1 MGVVYLARD
10 TKLERA
16 VALKFLPPQWCHD
29 AGAKQRFLREAQAAS
44 ATNHRN
50 ICIIHDIEQ
59 TDDGQLF
66 IVMAHYDG
74 LTLKQKLES
83 GAVPAAE
90 AIDIAAEIAE
100 GLAKAHSQGVV
111 HRDIK
116 PGNLIVTEDGV
127 KILDFGLAKLA
138 DAALK
143 LTLEGSTLGTVAYMS
158 PEQARGEEADER
170 SDIWALGVV
179 LYEMLTGDCPFK
191 GSYPEAIFYAIK
203 NEEPAP
209 VTAKGRDIPEGL
221 EPIVRRAL
229 AKDPAERYQNARDLC
244 RELRQLQGRSMP
256 LDLRTEAVTVP
267 GGATA
272 TRPKRRALT
281 WIGAAA
287 AVAVPAFG
295 AVGGYLWLAR
305 PLPQTTIAIVPVA
318 NHTGEPE
325 LDVYRLALTQSLISE
340 LGESPNL
347 RVTSYQRL
355 LEPLRR
361 HVGSTGD
368 MSSREAVQDIA
379 QYTGAD
385 LLILPSLSYR
395 DGAWTAGAEI
405 RNVQTGTN
413 VATVQAPPSPSSLP
427 KETAYLLMASLA
439 GRIQDQFHVPWP
451 HRAPVRAAGARFRNP
466 DAARAF
472 EGGSNAF
479 EQMEFAA
486 ALGGFKRAAELDPQ
500 RAIALAW
507 LSRTALLMGDMKTAE
522 AAARSASQVVN
533 AETSRADALLAA
545 AVLAESQNDVDTAG
559 KRYEDLA
566 QLRPADLH
574 LGLERADFL
583 KRQGRNREAIDLYH
597 QILSRDRRFIRLNV
611 DLCQIYVRIDD
622 YPLAEKS
629 ADAAIGAYRA
639 AGNRG
644 GEAQALLCLGDIRRL
659 QGGSRLTEA
668 RAHVEGARVIF
679 QAVNYPYG
687 LSRAYQYLG
696 IVDGADGDFQA
707 SVGHFEEALT
717 RSRVVGNRQ
726 IQALAL
732 MNLGVAYDA
741 LGRRSQA
748 LSYYREAR
756 DFYAEM
762 GDERRAAEQ
771 EVNAA
776 NVIVLS
782 GEKAEQ
788 AAALRRLESAR
799 TVLQKLGAVEF
810 DLFAIQVKAV
820 NTLYAGRPGDAM
832 RDLRAA
838 LTVAKERSLSSR
850 IGLLTVKLAEASF
863 VTGHYEEAR
872 VLYEQ
877 VASSEAGKDS
887 IAPQIGLARVYGRLG
902 DPKTATVHLE
912 RAIQAIEETGHMQLA
927 PLAFL
932 VRGEL
937 AERAGNMIDA
947 REHFAASSAL
957 WVDEL
962 PDAASVEARC
972 NEGMLRVMAGDA
984 KVGRSLL
991 ESGMTQASRMAHT
1004 YLENHCRSTRARL
1017 ETTERR

>member
-29 AGAKQRFLREAQAAS
+29 EGAKQRFLREAQAAS

-59 TDDGQLF
+59 TEDGQLF
-66 IVMAHYDG
+66 IVMAHYEG
-74 LTLKQKLES
+74 QTLKQRLEH
-83 GAVPAAE
+83 GPVPAAE
-90 AIDIAAEIAE
+90 AIDIAAEVAE

-116 PGNLIVTEDGV
+116 PGNLIVTDDGV

-170 SDIWALGVV
+170 SDIWSLGVV
-179 LYEMLTGDCPFK
+179 LYEMLTGGVPFK
-191 GSYPEAIFYAIK
+191 GTYPEAVLYAVK

-209 VTAKGRDIPEGL
+209 LAARAGGPAEGV

-229 AKDPAERYQNARDLC
+229 AKDPAGRYQNARDMC

-256 LDLRTEAVTVP
+256 LDLRTEAIAVP
-267 GGATA
+267 RSAVIA
-272 TRPKRRALT
+272 RSKRRRMA

-287 AVAVPAFG
+287 LLALG
-295 AVGGYLWLAR
+295 TLGGYLWLAR
-305 PLPQTTIAIVPVA
+305 PLPRTAIAIVPVA

-325 LDVYRLALTQSLISE
+325 LDAYRLALTQAFISE

-347 RVTSYQRL
+347 LVAPYQRL

-361 HVGSTGD
+361 HLGSTGD
-368 MSSREAVQDIA
+368 VSSREVVRDIA
-379 QYTGAD
+379 QYTGAQF
-385 LLILPSLSYR
+385 LILPSLSYR
-395 DGAWTAGAEI
+395 DGAWAAGAEI

-413 VATVQAPPSPSSLP
+413 IATVQTEPSPSSLP
-427 KETAYLLMASLA
+427 KETAYALMASLA
-439 GRIQDQFHVPWP
+439 TRVQDQFRVPWP
-451 HRAPVRAAGARFRNP
+451 HRVPVRTPGGRFRSL

-472 EGGSNAF
+472 EEGSNAF

-486 ALGGFKRAAELDPQ
+486 ALAGFTRAAELDPQ

-507 LSRTALLMGDMKTAE
+507 VSRTALLMGDTKTAE
-522 AAARSASQVVN
+522 AAARRASQVVD

-545 AVLAESQNDVDTAG
+545 AALAESQNDVDAAT
-559 KRYEDLA
+559 KSYEELG
-566 QLRPADLH
+566 QLGPADPH
-574 LGLERADFL
+574 LSIELADFL

-597 QILSRDRRFIRLNV
+597 RILSSDPQFIRLNV

-622 YPLAEKS
+622 YPLAEKA
-629 ADAAIGAYRA
+629 ADAAIGVYRA

-644 GEAQALLCLGDIRRL
+644 GEAQGLLCLGDIRRL
-659 QGGSRLTEA
+659 QGGNRLTEA
-668 RAHVEGARVIF
+668 RAHIESARAIF
-679 QAVNYPYG
+679 QSVNYAYG

-696 IVDGADGDFQA
+696 IVSGNAGDYLA
-707 SVGHFEEALT
+707 SVGHFEEALE
-717 RSRVVGNRQ
+717 RSRQVGNRQ

-748 LSYYREAR
+748 LSYYRQSR

-782 GEKAEQ
+782 GEKTDQ
-788 AAALRRLESAR
+788 AVALRRLESAR
-799 TVLQKLGAVEF
+799 TVLEKLGAVEF

-820 NTLYAGRPGDAM
+820 NTLYAGRPADAM

-838 LTVAKERSLSSR
+838 LNVAKERNLSNR
-850 IGLLTVKLAEASF
+850 VGTLTVKLAEASF
-863 VTGHYEEAR
+863 LMGNYEEAR
-872 VLYEQ
+872 AFYQQ
-877 VASSEAGKDS
+877 VAASEAGKES
-887 IAPQIGLARVYGRLG
+887 IAPQIGLARAYGRLG
-902 DPKTATVHLE
+902 DTKTAGAHLE
-912 RAIQAIEETGHMQLA
+912 RAMKAIEGTGHMQLA

-932 VRGEL
+932 VAGEL
-937 AERAGNMIDA
+937 ASLAGNVNGA
-947 REHFAASSAL
+947 RGHFARSSEL
-957 WVDEL
+957 WVDDL

-972 NEGMLRVMAGDA
+972 NEGMLRVIAGDRQG
-984 KVGRSLL
+984 GRSLL
-991 ESGMTQASRMAHT
+991 ESGLAQASKMAHVF
-1004 YLENHCRSTRARL
+1004 LENHCRSNRARL
-1017 ETTERR
+1017 DTVGRR